1 MHNHRYDSNLKKC
14 HICRDVNNVQ
24 KIQNRQRSSSSYSTV
39 MAKYESNV
47 IDNLKDM
54 IARYISVIFHFD
66 TRIVQLEFAS

>member
-1 MHNHRYDSNLKKC
+1 
-14 HICRDVNNVQ
+14 
-24 KIQNRQRSSSSYSTV
+24 

-66 TRIVQLEFAS
+66 TRIVQLEFASWLGLTKNYIIRCIVSTKSKVT